1 MFAKIENQKGENKL
15 NTIIGP
21 GCEIVGD
28 IKTQGGLR
36 IDGAVTGKIVASGS
50 LTIGQEGVLKTP
62 SIEVAS
68 ATIGGKVNGDITA
81 PEMVRLEP
89 TARVKGNLI
98 TQVLIVE
105 QGAVFTGNSDMS
117 LKEESGQQHKRD

>member
-1 MFAKIENQKGENKL
+1 MFAKIENQKGDTKL

-28 IKTQGGLR
+28 IKIQGGLR
-36 IDGAVTGKIVASGS
+36 IDGSVTGKIVATGP
-50 LTIGQEGVLKTP
+50 LTVGQEGVLKTP

-68 ATIGGKVNGDITA
+68 ATIGGTVNGDITA

-89 TARVKGNLI
+89 TARIKGNLV
-98 TQVLIVE
+98 TRVLIVE

-117 LKEESGQQHKRD
+117 VKDETGE